1 MGNPKISV
9 IIPVYNTEA
18 YIRKCL
24 DSIIHQTYRNLE
36 IIVVVN
42 GSTDHCG
49 KICIEY
55 ATRDERICV
64 VQKEHGTI
72 ASARNV
78 GLEVASGDWIGFVDS
93 DDYIESDYYEY
104 LYSIAARTGA
114 EIVQCGA
121 FFEFGHMS
129 KIGYAPGED
138 ICIDTDHITD
148 SSTFFGNTVWCRI
161 FKRKTVIDLKF
172 DSKYIIG
179 EDLLFNLHALSKSN
193 KTAFASCAKYH
204 YVQRADSVCNAPL
217 TEATLVSVRN
227 MLLCAE
233 NEFIRYE
240 NIQQFCRES
249 RMRNNLDMCSKI
261 VRYGLESSNAK
272 MINTIRHE
280 LRDLC
285 ERRFAGVS
293 FSSKEKLK
301 SILIATNWR
310 FYEFM
315 RRTFAGYR
323 KGWHRRCQNTNQCG
337 FVKKRIKDAKS

>member
-172 DSKYIIG
+172 DSKYMHPTSPIM
-179 EDLLFNLHALSKSN
+179 ETRCSNSLLTGMRASG
-193 KTAFASCAKYH
+193 FAATSCA
-204 YVQRADSVCNAPL
+204 
-217 TEATLVSVRN
+217 T
-227 MLLCAE
+227 
-233 NEFIRYE
+233 
-240 NIQQFCRES
+240 
-249 RMRNNLDMCSKI
+249 NL
-261 VRYGLESSNAK
+261 
-272 MINTIRHE
+272 
-280 LRDLC
+280 
-285 ERRFAGVS
+285 
-293 FSSKEKLK
+293 
-301 SILIATNWR
+301 
-310 FYEFM
+310 
-315 RRTFAGYR
+315 
-323 KGWHRRCQNTNQCG
+323 
-337 FVKKRIKDAKS
+337 